1 MTIDL
6 TTYRELEN
14 RVPLFLKSLKLG
26 EQAGRYLP
34 CKRGATNQGRE
45 MGLGWSCFAMKTL
58 HMLGRWDLLER
69 EEREYWVEFIQD
81 YQRTDGD
88 GFFEDPSEIAYLR
101 KPPTLSARLLG
112 LIGKGP
118 YRADPQ
124 SILLAE
130 TKQAIASLAEVGAEA
145 RRPFRGFPQKPER
158 VQQWLESQ
166 DWTRP
171 WGAGGQSAGMVVFI
185 KTQAPAFVPQSE
197 VDELLDVCRDFY
209 AGLADPATGAY
220 FRGSVPEHGELV
232 NGAMKVLM
240 ALDWLDMPIHY
251 PDRLAA
257 TVLAAPPAQ
266 TGCHL
271 VDAIYVLHRALC
283 GHSGELKA
291 DAATVAFC
299 KTVATQFAAHANEDG
314 GFSFYARKAQTNYY
328 GVPVSRGLEES
339 DVQGTCLLVWALAMM
354 SQMCGINAGW
364 KTMRP

>member
-1 MTIDL
+1 MTLDL
-6 TTYRELEN
+6 TTYREFED
-14 RVPLFLKSLKLG
+14 RVPLFLKSLRLG

-34 CKRGATNQGRE
+34 CKRGATRQGRE
-45 MGLGWSCFAMKTL
+45 MGLGWSCFALKTL
-58 HMLGRWDLLER
+58 HMLGRWDALER

-88 GFFEDPSEIAYLR
+88 GFFEDPPEIAYLR
-101 KPPTLSARLLG
+101 KPPTLGARLLG

-130 TKQAIASLAEVGAEA
+130 TKQAIATLAEVGAEP
-145 RRPFRGFPQKPER
+145 RRPFRGFPLKPER
-158 VQQWLESQ
+158 VKDWLESQ
-166 DWTRP
+166 DWSRP

-185 KTQAPAFVPQSE
+185 KTQAPAFLPKND

-209 AGLADPATGAY
+209 ASLADASTGAY
-220 FRGSVPEHGELV
+220 FRGPAPEHGELV

-283 GHSGELKA
+283 GHGGEVKA
-291 DAATVAFC
+291 DTATVEFC
-299 KTVATQFAAHANEDG
+299 KSVAEQFDAHANEDG
-314 GFSFYARKAQTNYY
+314 GFSFFARRAQTNYY
-328 GVPVSRGLEES
+328 GVPVSRGLDEG
-339 DVQGTCLLVWALAMM
+339 DVQGTCLFVWALSMM
-354 SQMCGINAGW
+354 SQMCGIGAGW
-364 KTMRP
+364 RTMRP